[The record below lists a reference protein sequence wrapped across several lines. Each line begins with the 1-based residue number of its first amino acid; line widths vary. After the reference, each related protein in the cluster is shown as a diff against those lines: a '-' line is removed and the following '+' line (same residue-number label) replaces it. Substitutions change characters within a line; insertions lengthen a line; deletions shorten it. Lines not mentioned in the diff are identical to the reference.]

1 MSHSLQKRLND
12 LSIDKYNLDE
22 EWSDQAR
29 RRYIYHEKIATAI
42 EVRDLIKVDQEE
54 AKNNYKRVLSDLII
68 RIKSNPNTFGLDHA
82 TDAMAEARAL
92 IHEEYAEAYDHYI
105 ECSRRLAILNRQV
118 GRLYGMLESF
128 IDRRKALDNLISL
141 YLNNYFSN
149 NPKIKEMAD
158 RILSENAS
166 SEFAEKLIEE
176 DPELVEKLMRKR
188 NGMDQ

>member
-68 RIKSNPNTFGLDHA
+68 RIKSDPNTFGLDHA

-176 DPELVEKLMRKR
+176 DPGLVKKLMRKR

>member
-68 RIKSNPNTFGLDHA
+68 RIKSDPNTFGLDHA

-158 RILSENAS
+158 RILSESAS

-176 DPELVEKLMRKR
+176 DPGLVKKLMRKR

>member
-158 RILSENAS
+158 RILSESAS